1 MTTALSGPAFLPAGY
16 LYKTVM
22 PRPDG
27 LAAPGVEDVLS
38 VSGCISPAFAD
49 YTSYWKHNGFWL
61 FDRPQDMAPL
71 AAEEGADIARMSL
84 FYFEL
89 VAHEFNTEQSTWAS
103 ETLKPDGL
111 VLVRPPQGAR
121 LMGFDVVSFSMGN
134 APECSPLSCNGLA
147 ATIPVNRHCLFD
159 TEAAARAALEQG
171 LFRNAEPGPYR
182 LMAVYRVEPGQSAP

>member
-27 LAAPGVEDVLS
+27 LAAPGVEDILS

-49 YTSYWKHNGFWL
+49 YASHWKHNGFWL
-61 FDRPQDMAPL
+61 FDRPEDMAAI
-71 AAEEGADIARMSL
+71 AAEEGAELATMAL
-84 FYFEL
+84 FYIEVL
-89 VAHEFNTEQSTWAS
+89 AREFDTKAGAWRQQA
-103 ETLKPDGL
+103 LMPDEP
-111 VLVRPPQGAR
+111 VLVRPPDGAR
-121 LMGFDVVSFSMGN
+121 LMGYDVVSFAMGN

-159 TEAAARAALEQG
+159 TPESAKAALEQG

-182 LMAVYRVEPGQSAP
+182 IMAVYRCDQSAP